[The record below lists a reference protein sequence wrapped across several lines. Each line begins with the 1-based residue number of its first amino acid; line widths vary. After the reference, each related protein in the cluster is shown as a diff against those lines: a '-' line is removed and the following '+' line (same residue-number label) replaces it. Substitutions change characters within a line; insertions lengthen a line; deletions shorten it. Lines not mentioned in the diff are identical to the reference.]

1 MSAASGGRR
10 AARTTGVGALGPR
23 TDGTVATLPARVV
36 SRVIW
41 CIVAALIVATFVAQ
55 FIRDRSGTST
65 VVNLFDS
72 DQKLNFPS
80 AMKIVLLLG
89 ATVLFLVIAITVRD
103 RWHRVR
109 WYGISTVFALLTIDE
124 MTYMHQRLSD
134 ALHEMLKTSG
144 TLRFGWVLVYLPLLA
159 VLTVVYLPFWRRL
172 ANPLRTQLLVAALGF
187 AGGSGGI
194 EFVKSELFD
203 EHHWKLSFGLVA
215 SVSDSLELLGLA
227 VLVTALLTTIGR
239 ATSSVTVNFTR

>member
-1 MSAASGGRR
+1 MNPTSGGRR
-10 AARTTGVGALGPR
+10 ASRTTGVGELGPR
-23 TDGTVATLPARVV
+23 TEGTVATISARVV

-41 CIVAALIVATFVAQ
+41 CSVAVLIVATFVVQ
-55 FIRDRSGTST
+55 FIRDQTGKST

-80 AMKIVLLLG
+80 AMKIVLLLS
-89 ATVLFLVIAITVRD
+89 ATLLFLLLAITVRD
-103 RWHRVR
+103 RWHRKR
-109 WYGISTVFALLTIDE
+109 WYGISAVFALLTVDE

-134 ALHEMLKTSG
+134 ALHDFLGTSG
-144 TLRFGWVLVYLPLLA
+144 PLKFAWVLVYLPLLA

-172 ANPLRTQLLVAALGF
+172 ANPLRWQLLVAALGF

-194 EFVKSELFD
+194 EFFKSELFD
-203 EHHWKLSFGLVA
+203 DRHWKLSFGLVA

-227 VLVTALLTTIGR
+227 VLVTALVATLGR
-239 ATSSVTVNFTR
+239 ATSSVTVNVTR